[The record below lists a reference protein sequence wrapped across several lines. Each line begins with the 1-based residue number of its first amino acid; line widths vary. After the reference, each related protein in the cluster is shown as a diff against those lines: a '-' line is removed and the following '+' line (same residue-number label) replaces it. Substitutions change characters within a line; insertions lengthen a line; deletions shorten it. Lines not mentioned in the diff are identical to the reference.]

1 MRKVTVLHIED
12 SGVDREIVRQLLE
25 AEDFTVISTA
35 SAKVG
40 IELAKSRVPDIILVD
55 YHLPDMDGCDVAM
68 QLRMMTQLRL
78 VPIIAISATVS
89 EEELEQCDAHF
100 DGFIE
105 KPIDADTFPRKVLE
119 LVSRGRSHRVY
130 PAAETKKE
138 RKPPSEIP
146 EDARE
151 ALQSLEKIRAALS
164 HDLRTPLT
172 VMISYANTVG
182 REKVGDLNEKQREM
196 LDLVVDQGFQMDALI
211 SELVRIARESLD
223 NYDYL
228 PKEEKGPA

>member
-55 YHLPDMDGCDVAM
+55 YHLPDMEGCDVAM
-68 QLRMMTQLRL
+68 QLRTITQLRL

-89 EEELEQCDAHF
+89 DEELEQCDAHF

-105 KPIDADTFPRKVLE
+105 KPIDADTFPQKVLE

-130 PAAETKKE
+130 STAEAKKKKKSTADMPQDTKDVLE
-138 RKPPSEIP
+138 
-146 EDARE
+146 
-151 ALQSLEKIRAALS
+151 SLEKIRAALS

-172 VMISYANTVG
+172 VMISYANTVS
-182 REKVGDLNEKQREM
+182 REKVGDLNERQREM

-223 NYDYL
+223 SYDFP
-228 PKEEKGPA
+228 PKKEASEG